1 MFSKAFFAAFVATL
15 ATVSLAEPVPSEPSP
30 GSKFNAGATCHIAWD
45 PDTSGTWK
53 QMSIELM
60 SGSNLAM
67 NHITSTFYNRQM
79 RSMLMVYF

>member
-15 ATVSLAEPVPSEPSP
+15 AAVSHAEPVPSEPSP

-45 PDTSGTWK
+45 VDTSGTWK

-67 NHITSTFYNRQM
+67 NHITSTSHGGTR
-79 RSMLMVYF
+79 LL